1 MKKINDLEIK
11 RSSNGGE
18 PLPAGGY
25 VAKIL
30 DASISTYSWGEVLVF
45 SFDIVE
51 GEYTEFFKNKYLEDT
66 NENKKWKGTFR
77 LTVPQEDNQ
86 YYDSQK
92 RSFGNAIACIEESN
106 PKYAWNWDEKT
117 LKDKYVGVL
126 FRNYEYDV
134 DGRQGWST
142 ECCSFTSVDEIRE
155 KKFKMPKD
163 KPLKK
168 QQESPAAMFADIKN
182 IENELPF

>member
-1 MKKINDLEIK
+1 MIKIKDLEIK
-11 RSSNGGE
+11 RSSNSGE

-77 LTVPQEDNQ
+77 LTIPQEDNQ

-92 RSFGNAIACIEESN
+92 RKFGNAIACIEESN
-106 PKYAWNWDEKT
+106 PKYAWNGDERK
-117 LKDKYVGVL
+117 LKDNYVGVL

-134 DGRQGWST
+134 DGRQGWTT

-168 QQESPAAMFADIKN
+168 QPESPAAMFADIKN